1 MGDATNRG
9 ASRSTP
15 AANREPA
22 GSAAGTGPVRVVV
35 VDDHRAFSEALGLAV
50 DLQLDLRFV
59 GVAST
64 AEEGLGLIARERPDV
79 AIIDVVLPETDGIEV
94 TRRAREL
101 SPATRVVVLTARAD
115 LAVMARAAAAGA
127 AGFVSKTR
135 PVAEI
140 LAAIRAAGEGEI
152 SLDRSTLTALLARV
166 DADGNGQDRAGG
178 RLTPRELE
186 VLGLLG
192 EGLTVQEIASLLSL
206 SVHTCRGAVKS
217 ILAKLEV
224 HSQLEAVVK
233 ASRQGLLPDLR

>member
-1 MGDATNRG
+1 VA
-9 ASRSTP
+9 
-15 AANREPA
+15 
-22 GSAAGTGPVRVVV
+22 
-35 VDDHRAFSEALGLAV
+35 VDDHRSFSEALGMAV
-50 DLQLDLRFV
+50 DLQLDLQFV

-64 AEEGLGLIARERPDV
+64 AEEGLDLIAAERPDV
-79 AIIDVVLPETDGIEV
+79 AIIDVVLPEADGIEV

-115 LAVMARAAAAGA
+115 IAVMARAAAAGA
-127 AGFVSKTR
+127 AGFISKTR

-152 SLDRSTLTALLARV
+152 SLDRSTLAALLVRL
-166 DADGNGQDRAGG
+166 DGRDGADRDPTRT

-192 EGLTVQEIASLLSL
+192 EGLTVQEIANLLSL
-206 SVHTCRGAVKS
+206 SVHTCRGSVKS
-217 ILAKLEV
+217 ILSKLGV
-224 HSQLEAVVK
+224 HSQLEAVIK

>member
-1 MGDATNRG
+1 M
-9 ASRSTP
+9 
-15 AANREPA
+15 
-22 GSAAGTGPVRVVV
+22 
-35 VDDHRAFSEALGLAV
+35 AV

-64 AEEGLGLIARERPDV
+64 AEEGLGLIAKERPDV
-79 AIIDVVLPETDGIEV
+79 AIIDVVLPDADGIEV

-115 LAVMARAAAAGA
+115 IAVMARAAAAGA

-152 SLDRSTLTALLARV
+152 SLDRSTLSALLVRLEAG
-166 DADGNGQDRAGG
+166 DGPDGDLTKA

-192 EGLTVQEIASLLSL
+192 EGLNVQEIASLLSL
-206 SVHTCRGAVKS
+206 SVHTCRGSVKS
-217 ILAKLEV
+217 ILSKLEV
-224 HSQLEAVVK
+224 HSQLEAVIK
-233 ASRQGLLPDLR
+233 ASRQGLLPELR

>member
-1 MGDATNRG
+1 M
-9 ASRSTP
+9 
-15 AANREPA
+15 
-22 GSAAGTGPVRVVV
+22 RVVA
-35 VDDHRAFSEALGLAV
+35 VDDHRSFSEALGLAV

-64 AEEGLGLIARERPDV
+64 AEEGLGLIAKERPDV
-79 AIIDVVLPETDGIEV
+79 AIIDVVLPDADGIEV

-115 LAVMARAAAAGA
+115 IAVMARAAAAGA

-152 SLDRSTLTALLARV
+152 SLDRSTLSALLVRLEAG
-166 DADGNGQDRAGG
+166 DGPDGDLTKA

-192 EGLTVQEIASLLSL
+192 EGLNVQEIASLLSL
-206 SVHTCRGAVKS
+206 SVHTCRGSVKS
-217 ILAKLEV
+217 ILSKLEV
-224 HSQLEAVVK
+224 HSQLEAVIK
-233 ASRQGLLPDLR
+233 ASRQGLLPELR